1 MERDYIGNLKVLA
14 AINRNTISEQNL
26 KLLEI
31 KYSLS
36 DSEMHNLVQYCK
48 DQGIEIYDEEKRNN
62 NADDESHIPSVKK
75 KKTITTEELEHN
87 KMASSIAERIMHI
100 AAIKALKRVNGR
112 GWLCGTYTNSVR
124 RTVERQVKRCF
135 SLEESKF
142 IIDHLPD
149 ENDEDEIFTLVD
161 QDRKEMCEALSK
173 KLNEIIP
180 RLHVNLFYTDFFDD

>member
-124 RTVERQVKRCF
+124 RTVERQVKRWF

>member
-87 KMASSIAERIMHI
+87 KMASSIAKRIMHI

-124 RTVERQVKRCF
+124 RTVERQVNRCF

-180 RLHVNLFYTDFFDD
+180 RLHVNLFYTDLFDD

>member
-87 KMASSIAERIMHI
+87 KMASSIAKRIMHI

-161 QDRKEMCEALSK
+161 EDRKEMCEALSK

>member
-14 AINRNTISEQNL
+14 AINRNTVSEQNL

-31 KYSLS
+31 KYNLS
-36 DSEMHNLVQYCK
+36 DSEMHTLVQYCK
-48 DQGIEIYDEEKRNN
+48 DQGIEIYDEENRHN
-62 NADDESHIPSVKK
+62 NADNGSHIPTVKK
-75 KKTITTEELEHN
+75 EKTITAEELEHN
-87 KMASSIAERIMHI
+87 KMASSIAKRIMHI
-100 AAIKALKRVNGR
+100 AAIKARKRVNDR

-124 RTVERQVKRCF
+124 RKVERQIKGCF
-135 SLEESKF
+135 SLEELIF

-180 RLHVNLFYTDFFDD
+180 RLHVNLFYTDLFDD

>member
-1 MERDYIGNLKVLA
+1 MERDYVGNLKVLA

-100 AAIKALKRVNGR
+100 AAIKARKRVNGR
-112 GWLCGTYTNSVR
+112 GWLCGTYTSSVR

-180 RLHVNLFYTDFFDD
+180 RLNVNLFYTDLFDD